1 MEPFRT
7 DGHLTDET
15 LAALAR
21 GRELD
26 ELTRLEAAEHLAFC
40 DACLQRYTDLLAT
53 APLLVPAHSCRESLW
68 VRVRRRTLRLVTS
81 RYATAAA
88 AVALALTVLWG
99 SAPAD
104 AFLLGLDL
112 ADGERMALLCR
123 RRHSLVGWG
132 LVVLGVCILYT
143 TVADWVVDFLGQF
156 FDSWWLYNILLR
168 DVPRL
173 AVTIGIIA
181 LGVWFIR
188 GPKAPPADD
197 IPAFTPPPADKE
209 DGHGEL

>member
-99 SAPAD
+99 SAAISLPPRRPALPEVPQQLQHWPEQWSDSLND
-104 AFLLGLDL
+104 ALSRFNAMFDDLGG
-112 ADGERMALLCR
+112 AASRPVQGGNA
-123 RRHSLVGWG
+123 
-132 LVVLGVCILYT
+132 
-143 TVADWVVDFLGQF
+143 
-156 FDSWWLYNILLR
+156 
-168 DVPRL
+168 
-173 AVTIGIIA
+173 
-181 LGVWFIR
+181 
-188 GPKAPPADD
+188 
-197 IPAFTPPPADKE
+197 
-209 DGHGEL
+209 